1 MNMSVCV
8 NISRARVG
16 GRKGGEMEPKLRKP
30 WKENHDGLGWDSF
43 LKPDRSN
50 QPGQ

>member
-8 NISRARVG
+8 NISRAGVG
-16 GRKGGEMEPKLRKP
+16 GRKGGEMEPELRKNG
-30 WKENHDGLGWDSF
+30 KENHDGLGRDSF
-43 LKPDRSN
+43 LKPDGSN